1 MRRWSELAERVAST
15 TRTSEKTGLLAD
27 YLRTLDE
34 DELPIAVVF
43 LTGRPFPEADQR
55 ATGIGWATI
64 ANALGQVSGTGRGDL
79 AAAYDRFSDISAA
92 VGDVLARAGHAPD
105 EAGSPSLVEVA
116 ATFAAIESASG
127 PARKA
132 DLLAS
137 LLARADPRTARG
149 IVRVL
154 SGELRIGLREGLVE
168 AALAKAF
175 DRPLDAVKRAGML
188 TGDIGQTA
196 MLAKSG
202 RLDGAE
208 LALFHPLKFMLASPA
223 EDAAEILARLGP
235 TVWVEDKYDGI
246 RCQLHRLGYEVRLYS
261 RDLHDIS
268 TQFPEVVAA
277 ARELPWDG
285 ILDGEL
291 LAWRGGVVLPF
302 IALQSRL
309 GRKDPPQALLED
321 VPVIYV
327 AFDLLGIGQPALS
340 MTATNGSKPAAA
352 SPASDLPADVV
363 GGPDADPGTVAPL
376 LEVPLTERRRQL
388 EALYLP
394 LAEDGGSF
402 ALSHLT
408 SADSTDALEAVFA
421 EARARRNEGLM
432 VKDPTSIYSPGRRG
446 YGWLKM
452 KKALATIDCVV
463 VGVEVGH
470 GKRHGVLSDYTFAVR
485 DEQGDQL
492 VTIGKAYSG
501 LTDAEIA
508 TMTRWFEEHTV
519 SHHGRYRVVEP
530 SVVVEVAFDVILRS
544 NRHKSGFA
552 LRFPRI
558 ARLRLDKDPR
568 EADTLATV
576 QRLYEGLQAGA
587 EHLVTAGAR
596 KAGPA

>member
-64 ANALGQVSGTGRGDL
+64 ANAVAQVTGSGRADL

-92 VGDVLARAGHAPD
+92 VGDVLANAGHAPD

-116 ATFAAIESASG
+116 ATFAAIEAASG

-132 DLLAS
+132 ELLAS
-137 LLARADPRTARG
+137 LLARSDPKTARG
-149 IVRVL
+149 IVRIL

-175 DRPLDAVKRAGML
+175 DRPLDQVKRAGML
-188 TGDIGQTA
+188 TGDIGRTA
-196 MLAKSG
+196 ALARAG

-223 EDAAEILARLGP
+223 EDAAEIITRLGP

-246 RCQLHRLGYEVRLYS
+246 RCQLHREGTTVRLFS

-268 TQFPEVVAA
+268 SGYPEVIAA
-277 ARELPWDG
+277 ATDLPWAG

-291 LAWRGGVVLPF
+291 LAWRDGTVLPF
-302 IALQSRL
+302 IALQTRL
-309 GRKDPPQALLED
+309 GRKEPPAALLAE

-327 AFDLLGIGQPALS
+327 AWDVLGLDQP
-340 MTATNGSKPAAA
+340 GPGGR
-352 SPASDLPADVV
+352 ADRDGV
-363 GGPDADPGTVAPL
+363 VAPT
-376 LEVPLTERRRQL
+376 LE
-388 EALYLP
+388 LP
-394 LAEDGGSF
+394 LAERRRLLEGLDLPLAEQGGGF
-402 ALSHLT
+402 ALSHL
-408 SADSTDALEAVFA
+408 SQADSVDALEAAFT

-485 DEQGDQL
+485 DEARDQL

-508 TMTRWFEEHTV
+508 TMTRWFEEHTI
-519 SHHGRYRVVEP
+519 SQHGRYRVVEP
-530 SVVVEVAFDVILRS
+530 TVVVEVAFDVILRS

-576 QRLYEGLQAGA
+576 TRLYEGLQAGA
-587 EHLVTAGAR
+587 EHLITAGAR
-596 KAGPA
+596 GIAKPLRSERRVLST